1 MGFICWRISGNIEEF
16 SEVMFDREMNKDY
29 DILVSEP
36 WDFESPDGKNLIKG
50 EIINIVSESCVIY
63 RANHKLQ
70 FENIEGNI
78 LILSPRH
85 REDNFENLIDEKL
98 TFNCVLLKSNIELT
112 ENENVLKTNSKFVLI
127 ASFKK

>member
-1 MGFICWRISGNIEEF
+1 
-16 SEVMFDREMNKDY
+16 MFNCEINKDY

-36 WDFESPDGKNLIKG
+36 WDFVSLDGKNLIKG

-98 TFNCVLLKSNIELT
+98 TFNCGLLKSNIELT
-112 ENENVLKTNSKFVLI
+112 ENEDVLKTNSKFVLI